1 MTRDSKETMRHG
13 ERRKFTQTTRSLPA
27 RAAGARMRLVFAL
40 ISVITLL
47 ATMFV
52 TGPFQARVAV
62 ANALA
67 NAGFGSLHRP
77 SSGHISDNEGADN
90 GDDRGVATWVGGN
103 MWIGAP
109 KDGAQQYSRVS
120 GEQPKAT
127 YAVEAEGLTLVQGK
141 LAMNMVKGQWREA
154 PGQTFADSWHRQG
167 FRFGIVG
174 FGGQIR
180 PQSHST
186 VLSVNGGTVNEAY
199 GSNTITLYDG
209 MNTDCMPNKNCEYKG
224 QASDGQLVN
233 VYGYGDTGRGFLDYY
248 QPRSTNLQRYYADI
262 RGSFSEPINNNGEK
276 YENGQPAG
284 KRNDMYTV
292 NYSANRDTNAV
303 IYAQNAP
310 AFNSG
315 APNSTGKLTNV
326 NWNRQNNTSLYPGT
340 ASLFSKVFHNDA
352 YLDFSNFQEGTLE
365 KTSNDLIGLSN
376 TGITDIDTNKN
387 AQTGYVRQKYN
398 YNSDNAHKYKLTMTF
413 NDAYKE
419 KVIRFTGDGV
429 DNGQST
435 TGIGKKYKDGSHTQV
450 FTLDASE
457 LNSTG
462 YNGIS
467 FEFDRIPEDA
477 AVVVNVVGNAPIDFH
492 NGWRFWWNG
501 EDISNYYV
509 QGNGQGDRN
518 ALYSRASEAIMWNFA
533 NTPRLTVRGGIV
545 SQGQAKWESPNWSN
559 DGGYGLKSVDEKNWA
574 HVEDDPG
581 AAMIGSIM
589 VPRGTFESHVSTNGR
604 VWVGG
609 DFMMYN
615 PDGLTNYA
623 YRDVGD
629 GKGYGHYEDISA
641 SLICMDQERHNFI
654 WTADYTDEAAPISW
668 NKVNSEGERIG
679 GTKWGVYNSLAA
691 AQRKET
697 QQAPINAPHDSA
709 TKDKLV
715 TMVTDDGSGDW
726 DPVAG
731 TLRTGGLTKNA
742 DYYIREL
749 EAAPGHQLND
759 RIYRIDTTQAANNTT
774 IVGVWEKKD
783 GAWQTVL
790 SPGNTMEEDLSKY
803 MLKDITSSSTSDT
816 ASRVLGIINP
826 EYPSVEWEK
835 VDSET
840 GEPLGGSE
848 WQIWHTPA
856 GDNQVTQV
864 IAKDPNALTDSVST
878 RIYFS
883 PGTANWDKNS
893 AFVSY
898 LDNGGWKKVPFNADG
913 LKKPNGMRVATVP
926 MKGAAFTFKIGHS
939 VNGIDEY
946 YPNAQNG
953 TEFQAPANEGHY
965 VVASSTKQ
973 QAEIPACSMEYASKH
988 DSDPREGRF
997 KLIGLGQGE
1006 YMIHE
1011 HKVPV
1016 GHWDQVNGKKDHHLK
1031 FGFKVAGQNVNW
1043 VDTQFPHVSQQSG
1056 GSFETKPIDRVLPS
1070 SVKDGVGVIGNAP
1083 TEVSWWKIDA
1093 DDKDSN
1099 GNVKNTVLAGSEWQL
1114 QKWDD
1119 TANPKAYVDLD
1130 STITDSA
1137 TTTVYF
1143 ASAVSDVSNLD
1154 LKYGFKQDLS
1164 DLKTVTVS
1172 DSSSCNGLKMATI
1185 PSEGEQFWL
1194 KVGGTTLEIA
1204 AGKGVV
1210 LVSTNEANN
1219 PVVASQIPACA
1230 VSGVQDLNPEP
1241 GKFTLKRLPVG
1252 KYRLKETKAPLGY
1265 VLPADEYI
1273 YFEVTAKASGTNDVQ
1288 WKQGWSEVTGT
1299 GDPANLSEGDKAP
1312 IAVNKVGGSEA
1323 ARAVGNNRKPGS
1335 LKYEKVDSDDPDK
1348 RLTGSEW
1355 KLTFTPRGGGASS
1368 TIAITDCTETY
1379 GTTNMCHPD
1388 SQDRDKAYGA
1398 FEIKNLE
1405 WGEYSL
1411 VETKAPDGYNLDDTE
1426 HKFTIGPQNLQPMKK
1441 ADNSTE
1447 DSETS
1452 AQYVPAT
1459 EIEKPSVVATI
1470 IGDLS
1475 DSPSTY
1481 YADDQG
1487 RRVTEP
1493 LIIDTQGSQYSPV
1506 ILANLGKIGNE
1517 PGVVLPVTGAE
1528 GRHLWA
1534 AIVGALFVLAAFGC
1548 AMALRMRE

>member
-1 MTRDSKETMRHG
+1 MVGDAGEQVKRTDMTRDSKETMRHG
-13 ERRKFTQTTRSLPA
+13 ERRKFTQTARSLPA

-62 ANALA
+62 ATPLA
-67 NAGFGSLHRP
+67 NEGYGSLHRP
-77 SSGHISDNEGADN
+77 STGHISDNEGADN

-109 KDGAQQYSRVS
+109 KDGTQQYSRVS
-120 GEQPKAT
+120 GEQPNAT

-248 QPRSTNLQRYYADI
+248 QPRSSNLQRYYADI

-276 YENGQPAG
+276 YENGQPTG

-310 AFNSG
+310 AFNSD

-365 KTSNDLIGLSN
+365 KTSNDLVGLSN
-376 TGITDIDTNKN
+376 TGVTDIDTNKN
-387 AQTGYVRQKYN
+387 VQTGYVRQKYN
-398 YNSDNAHKYKLTMTF
+398 YNSGDAHKYKLTMTF

-477 AVVVNVVGNAPIDFH
+477 AVVVNVVGSAPIEFH

-509 QGNGQGDRN
+509 QGNRQGDRN

-533 NTPRLTVRGGIV
+533 NTPRLTVRGGVV
-545 SQGQAKWESPNWSN
+545 SQGQALWESPNWSS

-574 HVEDDPG
+574 QVEDDPG

-615 PDGLTNYA
+615 PDGLTDYA
-623 YRDVGD
+623 YRDVGS
-629 GKGYGHYEDISA
+629 GSGYGHYDDISA

-679 GTKWGVYNSLAA
+679 GTKWGVYNSLVA
-691 AQRKET
+691 AQNKVT
-697 QQAPINAPHDSA
+697 QQAPINAAHTEE
-709 TKDKLV
+709 TKNKLV
-715 TMVTDDGSGDW
+715 TTVTDDGSGDW
-726 DPVAG
+726 DPVKG

-774 IVGVWEKKD
+774 IVGVWERNGNSWIEVLKPYD
-783 GAWQTVL
+783 SMGA
-790 SPGNTMEEDLSKY
+790 DLSKY
-803 MLKDITSSSTSDT
+803 MLKDITPSSTSDT

-835 VDSET
+835 VGSET
-840 GEPLGGSE
+840 GALLGGSE
-848 WQIWHTPA
+848 WKLYKK
-856 GDNQVTQV
+856 QVEDHNTSYPV
-864 IAKDPNALTDSVST
+864 IKESITDA
-878 RIYFS
+878 Y
-883 PGTANWDKNS
+883 GTM
-893 AFVSY
+893 VY
-898 LDNGGWKKVPFNADG
+898 LDTKAAGWPGENVTETLKICYRLDGSKEWPTSAMTSYGNGIYGVYVPSQGKRIWLSFFYET
-913 LKKPNGMRVATVP
+913 NGAKTEYRPGNGTSKDNFTSTAGQLYATVSSTATESVNTQP
-926 MKGAAFTFKIGHS
+926 TTSLQGLEYADLDMRQGKFKLGGLTEGEYTLQETKAPEGYWLSNSEGGRYYTFKVELQNGQYKIS
-939 VNGIDEY
+939 WIASRITVNGQQIQT
-946 YPNAQNG
+946 AQAATVTMDDG
-953 TEFQAPANEGHY
+953 AT
-965 VVASSTKQ
+965 V
-973 QAEIPACSMEYASKH
+973 
-988 DSDPREGRF
+988 GR
-997 KLIGLGQGE
+997 IS
-1006 YMIHE
+1006 
-1011 HKVPV
+1011 
-1016 GHWDQVNGKKDHHLK
+1016 N
-1031 FGFKVAGQNVNW
+1031 
-1043 VDTQFPHVSQQSG
+1043 T
-1056 GSFETKPIDRVLPS
+1056 
-1070 SVKDGVGVIGNAP
+1070 P

-1099 GNVKNTVLAGSEWQL
+1099 DNVKNTVLAGSEWQL
-1114 QKWDD
+1114 QKWSLKDNSTTEYEYRTFKDD
-1119 TANPKAYVDLD
+1119 VVDCVVTEGDSPTCANDSVD
-1130 STITDSA
+1130 
-1137 TTTVYF
+1137 
-1143 ASAVSDVSNLD
+1143 
-1154 LKYGFKQDLS
+1154 Q
-1164 DLKTVTVS
+1164 
-1172 DSSSCNGLKMATI
+1172 
-1185 PSEGEQFWL
+1185 
-1194 KVGGTTLEIA
+1194 
-1204 AGKGVV
+1204 
-1210 LVSTNEANN
+1210 
-1219 PVVASQIPACA
+1219 
-1230 VSGVQDLNPEP
+1230 NPEP

-1252 KYRLKETKAPLGY
+1252 KYRLRETKAPLGY
-1265 VLPADEYI
+1265 VLPSDEYI

-1288 WKQGWSEVTGT
+1288 WKQGWASVDGSGNPT
-1299 GDPANLSEGDKAP
+1299 NLTQGNKAP
-1312 IAVNKVGGSEA
+1312 INVNKVSDSES
-1323 ARAVGNNRKPGS
+1323 ARAVGNTRKPGEVTW
-1335 LKYEKVDSDDPDK
+1335 EKIAQKPQRQHKQGQVDDPDTPTA
-1348 RLTGSEW
+1348 LSEAENHQLLAGSEW
-1355 KLTFTPRGGGASS
+1355 KFEYTPYQAASGTQPTTLTIKDCMPADNGSS
-1368 TIAITDCTETY
+1368 DVNCTAIGDSHSWAVDVNHTAGEFRISGMPWGDYVLTE
-1379 GTTNMCHPD
+1379 
-1388 SQDRDKAYGA
+1388 S
-1398 FEIKNLE
+1398 
-1405 WGEYSL
+1405 
-1411 VETKAPDGYNLDDTE
+1411 KAPDGYNLDTTQ
-1426 HKFTIGPQNLQPMKK
+1426 HAFSIGVKQMNGNTVVGSIGNTAVSGDANQQVISINLG
-1441 ADNSTE
+1441 
-1447 DSETS
+1447 
-1452 AQYVPAT
+1452 
-1459 EIEKPSVVATI
+1459 EIE
-1470 IGDLS
+1470 
-1475 DSPSTY
+1475 
-1481 YADDQG
+1481 
-1487 RRVTEP
+1487 
-1493 LIIDTQGSQYSPV
+1493 
-1506 ILANLGKIGNE
+1506 NE

-1528 GRHLWA
+1528 GRHLWP
-1534 AIVGALFVLAAFGC
+1534 AIVGALFVLASFGC
-1548 AMALRMRE
+1548 AVTLRMRE